1 MPRYKRSSADH
12 KNNLEKMHWG
22 MLARLYAPQSVL
34 ISQDYKVIHA
44 TDGIDKYLKYSGG
57 EPSRNI
63 LNMIRPEIQQNIRS
77 LLFRLKNED
86 SHTAKKKIQ
95 IKADGKQHKLELI
108 ARRFSDKDFPEGL
121 IHIVFR
127 EITEEKKKAFE
138 STHRKS
144 ENEPSGD
151 KSEII
156 ESLERELEYTK
167 EQLQLSVEEYE
178 TSNEELR
185 ASNEELQSMNEELQS
200 TAEEL
205 ETSQE
210 ELQSVNEE
218 LKTVNE
224 QLESKLDELSRAH
237 SDLENLMEATE
248 VGIIFVDRELCI
260 QRFTSTSADIFNLI
274 ASDKGRPLEHI
285 THSLEHDELLED
297 IRQVLDNLQKTK
309 RVVKTKTGRWYIM
322 RIRPYRSSEDKI
334 EGVLLSF
341 TEFTELKEAREII
354 EDQQYQESL
363 AMLGV
368 YALEQDDLEMIMH
381 RAIQQSCALLDLKCA
396 AVMMLDDE
404 KNIFNVVS
412 ESGCGCGDLE
422 VENDEKWDIGFT
434 LASNKPVSVFNYKEE
449 KRFKISPLM
458 AHADFVS
465 SAHITIRGAEKVFG
479 VFAVYSQ
486 DEREFT
492 KQDLHFI
499 QVVANILGRSMEQ
512 KMFQNEIL
520 DKNEQLQKEMERTR
534 QIKREIID
542 NNVLERWE
550 LGGYLHDN
558 FGQFLASVKILVDD
572 IRYKIAKNQEAD
584 VTAELDEINRI
595 MDECITGI
603 RDVIHD
609 IIPIDVEEEG
619 VAQAFRVVMNQTFKM
634 YDVRCIL
641 ENDDVL
647 NQIKNR
653 KVATHLYYIVQ
664 EAFKNA
670 ATHGQASL
678 IVISARKEN
687 DQFTLQVKD
696 DGIGISATKKGKG
709 KGIRIMKHRM
719 DLLGGSLKIEDN
731 PVEEQS
737 GTVVSCTLPL
747 DKLKRDDHP
756 R

>member
-1 MPRYKRSSADH
+1 MPRYKRSSVDH
-12 KNNLEKMHWG
+12 KNNLEKMHWK

-63 LNMIRPEIQQNIRS
+63 LDMVRPEIQQNIRS
-77 LLFRLKNED
+77 LLYQLKNED
-86 SHTAKKKIQ
+86 SHTVKKKIQ
-95 IKADGKQHKLELI
+95 IKNEGEKKSLELI
-108 ARRFSDKDFPEGL
+108 ARRFSDKDHPEGL
-121 IHIVFR
+121 IHIVFM
-127 EITEEKKKAFE
+127 EVSEKNKKPFK
-138 STHRKS
+138 SKRQKS
-144 ENEPSGD
+144 ENAPSD
-151 KSEII
+151 EETDNI

-167 EQLQLSVEEYE
+167 EQLQRSVEAYE
-178 TSNEELR
+178 SSKEELR
-185 ASNEELQSMNEELQS
+185 ASNKELQSMNEELQS

-224 QLESKLDELSRAH
+224 QLEIKLEELSLAH

-248 VGIIFVDRELCI
+248 IGIIFVDRDFRV
-260 QRFTSTSADIFNLI
+260 QRFTSTSTDIFNLI
-274 ASDKGRPLEHI
+274 PSDKGRPLEQV
-285 THSLEHDELLED
+285 THSLEHNKLLENV
-297 IRQVLDNLQKTK
+297 RQVLDNLQEMK
-309 RVVKTKTGRWYIM
+309 RVVKTKDNRWYIM
-322 RIRPYRSSEDKI
+322 RMRPYRSSEDKI
-334 EGVLLSF
+334 EGVVLSF
-341 TEFTELKEAREII
+341 TEFTELNEARQII
-354 EDQQYQESL
+354 EEHHYQESL

-396 AVMMLDDE
+396 AIMMLDEE
-404 KNIFNVVS
+404 KNIFNIAS

-422 VENDEKWDIGFT
+422 VENDDKWDIGYT
-434 LASNKPVSVFNYKEE
+434 LSSKKPVSVFNYKEE

-458 AHADFVS
+458 ANADFVS

-486 DEREFT
+486 DEREFS

-512 KMFQNEIL
+512 KMFQDELLAAN
-520 DKNEQLQKEMERTR
+520 KQLQEEMEHSR
-534 QIKREIID
+534 QIKREIIN
-542 NNVLERWE
+542 NNVLKRWE

-572 IRYKIAKNQEAD
+572 IRYKISHNNQAD
-584 VTAELDEINRI
+584 LTAELDEINRI

-670 ATHGQASL
+670 ATHGRASL

-687 DQFTLQVKD
+687 DLFTLQVKD
-696 DGIGISATKKGKG
+696 DGVGISATRNSKG

-719 DLLGGSLKIEDN
+719 DLLGGSLIIEDN
-731 PVEEQS
+731 PDDEQS

-747 DKLKRDDHP
+747 DKLKRDYNP
-756 R
+756 E